1 MNDQLITKYSVAVPR
16 YTSYPPANFFHEG
29 FDSEYYKSVIVESNV
44 DAPEHISIY
53 IHMPFCFHICYYC
66 GCNSQLFQGRGFT
79 ERYVKAL
86 KDEIKM
92 VIPLLDK
99 NRKIS
104 QIHYGG
110 GTPSALPV
118 ATLKELNDLFLS
130 EFETIDSPEIAIE
143 CHPGYLNEK
152 YWHDL
157 ISAGFTRISLGI
169 QDFDDK
175 VLKASNR
182 KAPLLSIEHVVE
194 ILKANHIPVNMDF
207 IYGLPLQTV
216 DSFRKTIE
224 KALSMQP
231 ERIVTFSYA
240 HVPWVNELQKKL
252 EDIGLPTTEEK
263 EAMYS
268 TTKQI
273 LSSHGYGIVGLD
285 HFVLPSD
292 ELFVASQ
299 DGELRRNF
307 QGYCTSRT
315 TGQVYAFGVTGISQL
330 SNSYFQNT
338 KDINTYLQSI
348 EKGILPVWKGYEL
361 SREERITREVI
372 SELMC
377 NYKIDWNQLA
387 DQFNTTVNDILS
399 SINYDQNKLNEFA
412 ADGLIYFDESQL
424 IMHSEARP
432 FVRNVAASF
441 DRLMLNTDKQFSKT
455 L

>member
-1 MNDQLITKYSVAVPR
+1 MNDYLLKKYGVAVPR

-29 FDSEYYKSVIVESNV
+29 FESEHYKSAIIESNTEN
-44 DAPEHISIY
+44 PQHISIY
-53 IHMPFCFHICYYC
+53 IHIPFCFHICYYC

-79 ERYVKAL
+79 ERYIKAL
-86 KDEIKM
+86 KDEIRM

-99 NRKIS
+99 GRKIS

-118 ATLKELNDLFLS
+118 ATLKELNDMFLS
-130 EFETIDSPEIAIE
+130 EFETIDNPEIAIE

-157 ISAGFTRISLGI
+157 IAAGFNRISLGI
-169 QDFDDK
+169 QDFDEN
-175 VLKASNR
+175 VLKACNR
-182 KAPLLSIEHVVE
+182 KSPLFPIEHVVE

-216 DSFRKTIE
+216 DSFRQSIE
-224 KALSMQP
+224 KALTMQP

-252 EDIGLPTTEEK
+252 EDVGLPAPEVK

-268 TTKQI
+268 TTKEI
-273 LSSHGYGIVGLD
+273 LSSNGYSVVGLD

-292 ELFVASQ
+292 ELFTAAE

-307 QGYCTSRT
+307 QGYCTART

-330 SNSYFQNT
+330 ANSYFQNT
-338 KDINTYLQSI
+338 KDINTYLESI

-361 SREERITREVI
+361 SLEERVTREVI

-377 NYKIDWNQLA
+377 NYKIRWA
-387 DQFNTTVNDILS
+387 DIADMFKMDIEQVLTN
-399 SINYDQNKLNEFA
+399 INYDINKLNEFSE
-412 ADGLIYFDESQL
+412 DGLIHFNDLEL
-424 IMHSEARP
+424 IMHSDARP

-441 DRLMLNTDKQFSKT
+441 DKLLLNTDKQFSKT